1 MGRGRGYVDDPAMH
15 KGAPIVD
22 PNHDRASG
30 AAVGHADHR
39 SEWERSMRGSHVRG
53 SGDFPVGRP
62 AAGVDRGEADLIFP
76 GMRSMCGSGQA
87 DRKNSRCS

>member
-1 MGRGRGYVDDPAMH
+1 MGGGRGYVDDPAMH
-15 KGAPIVD
+15 KGATVVD

-30 AAVGHADHR
+30 AAVRHAYHR

-53 SGDFPVGRP
+53 SGRFSICRP
-62 AAGVDRGEADLIFP
+62 AARVDRGDADLILP
-76 GMRSMCGSGQA
+76 GVRSMCGSGQA